1 MTTKQLRGFAIMDPE
16 KQRAIA
22 SRGGKAAH
30 KKGKAHEWN
39 SEEAAIAGS
48 KGGSS
53 RGKSNGAYI
62 KR

>member
-1 MTTKQLRGFAIMDPE
+1 MDPE